1 MVDPENKYVTTEDA
15 RELSEYIGHTISRL
29 LDVLIVRGIITK
41 EDREYV
47 GNKLDADTWY
57 KKATTPP
64 DLSEIFKQMFDGID
78 KNKEK
83 SDEME

>member
-1 MVDPENKYVTTEDA
+1 MADNTDNANFVDMDDV

-29 LDVLIVRGIITK
+29 LDVLQVRGIITK

-47 GNKLDADTWY
+47 SNKLDADTWY

-64 DLSEIFKQMFDGID
+64 DLTDLFTSVAGQEAHYL
-78 KNKEK
+78 
-83 SDEME
+83 